1 MTTWADDAQQAAR
14 LRQSLA
20 FERAAPSM
28 SLAQIADALGCSRQ
42 AVDQLLKRA
51 MDKARKAAQARGLE
65 GPWLEAL
72 RELDQTGPSAAL
84 PTINT
89 RRD

>member
-1 MTTWADDAQQAAR
+1 MTAWAYDAQQAAR

-42 AVDQLLKRA
+42 AVDQILRRA
-51 MDKARKAAQARGLE
+51 MGKAQKAARARGLE

-72 RELDQTGPSAAL
+72 RELDQTGPTAAL
-84 PTINT
+84 PTLIT
-89 RRD
+89 RR

>member
-1 MTTWADDAQQAAR
+1 MTTLANDAQRAAR
-14 LRQSLA
+14 LRQSLE

-42 AVDQLLKRA
+42 AVDQILRRA
-51 MDKARKAAQARGLE
+51 MGKAQKVARSRGLE

-72 RELDQTGPSAAL
+72 RELDQIGPSAAL
-84 PTINT
+84 PAITT
-89 RRD
+89 RR